1 LPPIRQTPNTT
12 GKVAGSPDTDQY
24 HMEVAIPPL
33 VKTRGFPCGDFM
45 RLTKQEILQKLEEN
59 GTQIKEFHVKRI
71 GLFGSYIR
79 NEQQRTSDVD
89 ILVEFED
96 GMKTFDRYMELNFFL
111 EELLDCK
118 VDLVLYEALKPRIKP
133 HIMREVEYA

>member
-1 LPPIRQTPNTT
+1 
-12 GKVAGSPDTDQY
+12 
-24 HMEVAIPPL
+24 
-33 VKTRGFPCGDFM
+33 M